1 MCWQST
7 ILNKQIA
14 AECVPVVKVCELYYP
29 FAVLYSGGAVFYKS
43 PYHSFVY
50 SFSPAEKVNLV
61 VNTHKGSKE
70 FLSGKTYYTIE
81 AGYHCYNPEVNILFD
96 GKDRLYD
103 GFDLATV
110 TSKNGTVVGKY
121 NSQSL
126 VYVEMLIPKGSEY
139 YENEYGEIVASSLKV
154 KEHSKMIRVYE
165 SY

>member
-81 AGYHCYNPEVNILFD
+81 AGYHCYNPEINMLFKREPS
-96 GKDRLYD
+96 GYEGYELLTIIY
-103 GFDLATV
+103 
-110 TSKNGTVVGKY
+110 NGIEIGKY
-121 NSQSL
+121 VGRSL
-126 VYVEMLIPKGSEY
+126 VYVDMLIPKGSEY

-165 SY
+165 TF

>member
-29 FAVLYSGGAVFYKS
+29 FAVLHSRDEIFYKS
-43 PYHSFVY
+43 PCHSFVY
-50 SFSPAEKVNLV
+50 SFSPAEKVNLI

-81 AGYHCYNPEVNILFD
+81 AGYHCYNPEVDMLFKRESS
-96 GKDRLYD
+96 GYEGYEL
-103 GFDLATV
+103 LTI
-110 TSKNGTVVGKY
+110 TSNGIEIGKY
-121 NSQSL
+121 VGRSL
-126 VYVEMLIPKGSEY
+126 VYVEMLIPRGSEY

-165 SY
+165 SF

>member
-14 AECVPVVKVCELYYP
+14 TECVPVVKVCELYYP

-43 PYHSFVY
+43 PYYFFVY

-81 AGYHCYNPEVNILFD
+81 AGYHCYNPEINMLFKRESS
-96 GKDRLYD
+96 GYEGYEL
-103 GFDLATV
+103 LTI
-110 TSKNGTVVGKY
+110 TSNGIEIGKY
-121 NSQSL
+121 VGRSL
-126 VYVEMLIPKGSEY
+126 VYVDMLIPKGSEY

-154 KEHSKMIRVYE
+154 KRTF
-165 SY
+165 

>member
-14 AECVPVVKVCELYYP
+14 IEDIPVKKICEIYYP
-29 FAVLYSGGAVFYKS
+29 FAVLYSKEEIFYKS
-43 PYHSFVY
+43 PCHSFIY

-81 AGYHCYNPEVNILFD
+81 AGYHCYNPKVNMLFKHEPYYE
-96 GKDRLYD
+96 GYEL
-103 GFDLATV
+103 LTI
-110 TSKNGTVVGKY
+110 TSNGVEIGKY
-121 NSQSL
+121 VGRSL
-126 VYVEMLIPKGSEY
+126 VYVDMLIPKGSEY

-154 KEHSKMIRVYE
+154 KEHSK
-165 SY
+165 

>member
-14 AECVPVVKVCELYYP
+14 TEDIPVVKVCELYYP

-50 SFSPAEKVNLV
+50 SFSPAEKVNLI

-81 AGYHCYNPEVNILFD
+81 AGYHCYNPEVDILFD

-103 GFDLATV
+103 GKFHFLVRGWGYLTGCGGLNLPKDLAA
-110 TSKNGTVVGKY
+110 KMQDGFIEYILDRLNGK
-121 NSQSL
+121 
-126 VYVEMLIPKGSEY
+126 
-139 YENEYGEIVASSLKV
+139 
-154 KEHSKMIRVYE
+154 
-165 SY
+165 